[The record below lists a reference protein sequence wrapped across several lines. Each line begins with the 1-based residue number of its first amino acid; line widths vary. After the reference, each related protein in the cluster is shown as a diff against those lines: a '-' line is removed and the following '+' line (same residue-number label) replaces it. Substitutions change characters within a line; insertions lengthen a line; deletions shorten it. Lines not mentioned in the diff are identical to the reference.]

1 MLPHL
6 PLELIFHIVSTIEEI
21 KTLRTFSLTS
31 SIFLDPCQARLF
43 SHIHLSVAGSAYPQ
57 EKDPGADLLRLL
69 TNASPKIHE
78 YIKMITI
85 DEIGPVGAQ
94 WLSDDNGRLERAVD
108 KLKLQNL
115 ESLTIKRPTS
125 PPWATLPQSAKSA
138 IIKLCGAPGLVH
150 LGLHGAPMQL
160 VKYCRSSLEVF
171 DLWECSIDPLVQ
183 PAHTPLSV
191 ILSQLHGPATRPKAH
206 DVTISKLRIANLN
219 HFRRVMSW
227 ILANDT
233 IKLHGVETLKIAPHN
248 LEDYDQVT
256 ALVRRCSPSLE
267 TLNLYPTASNSEY
280 HPCASRD
287 TSRF

>member
-1 MLPHL
+1 
-6 PLELIFHIVSTIEEI
+6 
-21 KTLRTFSLTS
+21 
-31 SIFLDPCQARLF
+31 
-43 SHIHLSVAGSAYPQ
+43 
-57 EKDPGADLLRLL
+57 
-69 TNASPKIHE
+69 
-78 YIKMITI
+78 MIMI
-85 DEIGPVGAQ
+85 DETGPVGAQ

-125 PPWATLPQSAKSA
+125 SPWATLPQSAKSA

-183 PAHTPLSV
+183 PAHTPL
-191 ILSQLHGPATRPKAH
+191 
-206 DVTISKLRIANLN
+206 LRIANLN
-219 HFRRVMSW
+219 HFRRVISW

-267 TLNLYPTASNSEY
+267 TLNLYATASNSEY